1 MQALESHNF
10 LPFLG
15 ERRVNVIF
23 SHQGPKVPGIITRQV
38 YFHWSILFF
47 FWPHKVHSTHCSRI
61 GLFPTLLSLFLFLF
75 FFSPHRSVSHT
86 FFMSRKVYFTN
97 CRHIGLFHL
106 FFFFVREGESFAYL
120 TCHTGLFCHG
130 LFATWDHCMHV
141 VTTQVYFL
149 F

>member
-15 ERRVNVIF
+15 ERRVNFIF
-23 SHQGPKVPGIITRQV
+23 SHQGPKVPGIIARQV

-75 FFSPHRSVSHT
+75 FFFATQVCFPHFFYVTQGLFHELPPHRSISP
-86 FFMSRKVYFTN
+86 
-97 CRHIGLFHL
+97 